1 VGKGNIIPEKCIS
14 PPSSLYKLRFN
25 SVEILL
31 FDVLAVQ
38 KFSSKCNVVMFR
50 VQNGLV
56 CCLEMK
62 YEKSLWIQTDGDKY
76 YDSATEDEEPRPPCD
91 SISLHSLQVQIISPA
106 ALKMRSM
113 LAM

>member
-1 VGKGNIIPEKCIS
+1 MGWDGLVIKLSVLLLKGSCVKVLKWGKETLYLKIF
-14 PPSSLYKLRFN
+14 SLQKLRFH

-38 KFSSKCNVVMFR
+38 TFSSKCNVVMFR

-62 YEKSLWIQTDGDKY
+62 YEKS
-76 YDSATEDEEPRPPCD
+76 
-91 SISLHSLQVQIISPA
+91 
-106 ALKMRSM
+106 
-113 LAM
+113 

>member
-1 VGKGNIIPEKCIS
+1 MHSTTKQLAKVR
-14 PPSSLYKLRFN
+14 LH

-31 FDVLAVQ
+31 FDMLAVQ

-62 YEKSLWIQTDGDKY
+62 YEKL
-76 YDSATEDEEPRPPCD
+76 
-91 SISLHSLQVQIISPA
+91 
-106 ALKMRSM
+106 
-113 LAM
+113 